1 MMNKRARKKR
11 AKRIVKAVSFALAM
25 GVFTVAIYATQ
36 LKQVNINYAGKDI
49 SFKTFAG
56 NVSDAFKEKNINVD
70 ENYEMSTDMYGKL
83 YKNNTI
89 SINQKPVIL
98 AMVDP
103 VTEEVVEE
111 IPVIIEPVAEK
122 KVEESR
128 KVEEPID
135 DTDRSTAVKKA
146 QDTTS
151 RGTVRTNWAPD
162 VFQKEEGVLET
173 ANGDLIEYEGYLE
186 LEATAYCSCYECCG
200 KHPGNKWYGITATG
214 TRAKVGTIAVDP
226 RVISLGTKVY
236 VEGLYGA
243 NNYGYAVAEDTGG
256 AIKGNI
262 IDLYFNTHAE
272 TVVWGRQQVRVYI
285 LKDASKA
292 KKEEPVVEEVK
303 PEPEPEVVEEEVVEE
318 IKEIE

>member
-25 GVFTVAIYATQ
+25 GVFTVAIYAAQ
-36 LKQVNINYAGKDI
+36 LKEVNINYAGKDV
-49 SFKTFAG
+49 SFKTFAS
-56 NVSDAFKEKNINVD
+56 NVSDALKEKNINVGED
-70 ENYEMSTDMYGKL
+70 QEISADMYEKL
-83 YKNNTI
+83 SKNNSILI
-89 SINQKPVIL
+89 SQKPVVL

-111 IPVIIEPVAEK
+111 IPVVIEPVVEK
-122 KVEESR
+122 KVEEPK
-128 KVEEPID
+128 KVEQPID
-135 DTDRSTAVKKA
+135 DTDRSTTVKKA

-173 ANGDLIEYEGYLE
+173 ANGELIEYEGYLE

-236 VEGLYGA
+236 IEGLYGA

-262 IDLYFNTHAE
+262 IDLYFNTHSE
-272 TVVWGRQQVRVYI
+272 TVAWGRQQVRVYI

-303 PEPEPEVVEEEVVEE
+303 PEQETEVLEEVVEEE
-318 IKEIE
+318 IAEIE